1 MATVRGAN
9 AVALS
14 TSAGTVSVTVP
25 GATVDG
31 DTGVL
36 FHGYNQSTQDSPT
49 PAGWT
54 QIDEQTYS
62 ASFRIRT
69 YKRSMLATDAGDPV
83 TFTNTTIQRMAASLT
98 VFAGTVDVD
107 VLGALKETVSTAT
120 HAGATTPALNFLGV
134 GLVAILER
142 SSAPSGS
149 TTAPSGFTGQPAGT
163 AYGVGSGSVSVAT
176 AVKLT
181 STAAGATLGG
191 GSWLMKDTSAT
202 TPTPN
207 GAVVTFAVAIRETD
221 PITQV
226 GKTLTTTWNDRA
238 TVGNGFTG
246 DVSDLFS
253 VAGKATS
260 WSISDISVAG
270 RTLST
275 TWAIRKLVSAG
286 ASTTWNDE
294 ESPEVPPVDPGNPGD
309 PGVFTKRVKFPTYKV
324 PVGKGTLF
332 SRFLIEQPQSLVKL
346 NGEWFPIT
354 SPAQELL
361 DTAEAYFIGGYSFLM
376 TAADVLAYGLPPEF
390 VEDIAS

>member
-14 TSAGTVSVTVP
+14 ASAGAVSVTVP

-62 ASFRIRT
+62 ASFRVRT
-69 YKRSMLATDAGDPV
+69 YKRSMLETDAGDLV
-83 TFTNTTIQRMAASLT
+83 TFTNTTSQRFGASIT
-98 VFAGTVDVD
+98 VFTGTVDVD

-134 GLVAILER
+134 GLVALLER

-149 TTAPSGFTGQPAGT
+149 ATAPSGFTLQTAGT
-163 AYGVGSGSVSVAT
+163 AFAVGNGSVSVVTAT
-176 AVKLT
+176 KLT
-181 STAAGATLGG
+181 STLAGATLGG
-191 GSWLMKDTSAT
+191 GSWLMKDPTGV

-207 GAVVTFAVAIRETD
+207 GAVVAIAVAIRETD

-226 GKTLTTTWNDRA
+226 GKTLTTTWHDRA

-246 DVSDLFS
+246 DVSDLFY
-253 VAGKATS
+253 VAGKASS
-260 WSISDISVAG
+260 WNISDISVAG

-286 ASTTWNDE
+286 ASTLWNNE
-294 ESPEVPPVDPGNPGD
+294 ESPEVPPVDPGD
-309 PGVFTKRVKFPTYKV
+309 PGALIKRVKFPTYKV

-332 SRFLIEQPQSLVKL
+332 SRFLIEQPQSLVKV

-361 DTAEAYFIGGYSFLM
+361 ETAEAYFIGGYSFLM
-376 TAADVLAYGLPPEF
+376 TAADVLAYGLPPQF
-390 VEDIAS
+390 VEDIS

>member
-14 TSAGTVSVTVP
+14 ASAGAVSVTVP

-36 FHGYNQSTQDSPT
+36 FHGYNPSTQDSPT

-62 ASFRIRT
+62 ASFRVRT
-69 YKRSMLATDAGDPV
+69 YKRSMLETDAGDLV

-120 HAGATTPALNFLGV
+120 HTGATTPPLNFLGV

-142 SSAPSGS
+142 SNAPSGS

-163 AYGVGSGSVSVAT
+163 AYGVGNGSVSVAT

-191 GSWLMKDTSAT
+191 GSWLMKDTSAVN
-202 TPTPN
+202 PTPN
-207 GAVVTFAVAIRETD
+207 GAVIAFAVAIRETD

-226 GKTLTTTWNDRA
+226 GKTLTTTWHDRA

-246 DVSDLFS
+246 DVSDLFAVS
-253 VAGKATS
+253 GKAST
-260 WSISDISVAG
+260 WSITDISVAG

-275 TWAIRKLVSAG
+275 TWAVRKLVSAG
-286 ASTTWNDE
+286 ASTLWNDE
-294 ESPEVPPVDPGNPGD
+294 ESPEVPPPDPGD
-309 PGVFTKRVKFPTYKV
+309 PGAITKRVKFPTYRV
-324 PVGKGTLF
+324 PVGKGSLF
-332 SRFLIEQPQSLVKL
+332 SRFLIEQPQSLVKV

-361 DTAEAYFIGGYSFLM
+361 DTSEAYFIGGYSFLM
-376 TAADVLAYGLPPEF
+376 SELDVAAYGLPPEF
-390 VEDIAS
+390 VEDIEP